1 MNTSAAFGFNK
12 PVLENVAQKLGLP
25 ESSHHVRL
33 VRRFVILSFIAIVA
47 TNATLGF
54 FLSDYLTRQM
64 SLQDAIEASES
75 LNALVHAEGAAP
87 AFGEGFHAAERPEM
101 TAIFRYLQVLPDVY
115 LATVYRADGTMIWS
129 TDPTLNTLTEE
140 RNLHLAAALSGEL
153 NPVVRPI
160 SLEDS
165 GSQSGVPDGT
175 KTFVTFTV
183 PIWSHDQTSVVGAIE
198 IRKVPETLLGSIDR
212 VYYLTWTS
220 EAWAGALLFCC
231 LLIVVLYTTRVLKR
245 HEAKLM
251 ERERLAGIGE
261 MASSVAHGLRN
272 PLAAIRSCAELA
284 LDDDLPESARGPV
297 KDIVDQSDRLESWIR
312 SFLTS
317 ALEDPVQV
325 ISNASV
331 DHVIAKCL
339 KNFKSQME
347 DRGIRVEF
355 VKHGS
360 SPLVT
365 ARPAELEQVLNSI
378 LSNSIEATESGG
390 TIKISRA
397 AQPDGQTHILVE
409 DNGSGIPTEIM
420 RRLFRPFQTGKPTG
434 LGVGLVLAR
443 RVLERLGG
451 SLELRNRKNR
461 GVEVI
466 CTIPTCDG
474 FP

>member
-1 MNTSAAFGFNK
+1 MNIPAAFRLKEPAFETVTQRLGF
-12 PVLENVAQKLGLP
+12 P

-54 FLSDYLTRQM
+54 FLSNYLTRQM

-75 LNALVHAEGAAP
+75 LNALVRAEGAAP
-87 AFGEGFHAAERPEM
+87 AFSEGSQAADLPEM
-101 TAIFRYLQVLPDVY
+101 DAVFRYLQALPDVY

-129 TDPTLNTLTEE
+129 TDQTLNSLTLEK
-140 RNLHLAAALSGEL
+140 NVHLAAALSGEL

-165 GSQSGVPDGT
+165 ASQSGAPDGT
-175 KTFVTFTV
+175 TALVTLTV
-183 PIWSHDQTSVVGAIE
+183 PIWSYDETAVVGAVE

-212 VYYLTWTS
+212 VHYLTWTS

-231 LLIVVLYTTRVLKR
+231 LLIVVLYTTRILKR

-251 ERERLAGIGE
+251 ERERLAGVGE

-297 KDIVDQSDRLESWIR
+297 KDIIDQSERLESWIR

-317 ALEDPVQV
+317 ALEDPVKV

-331 DHVIAKCL
+331 DQVIAKCL
-339 KNFKSQME
+339 KNFQSQMK
-347 DRGIRVEF
+347 DRGIAVEF
-355 VKHGS
+355 SEQGC
-360 SPLVT
+360 SPLVA
-365 ARPAELEQVLNSI
+365 ARPAELEQVLSSV
-378 LSNSIEATESGG
+378 LSNSIEATGSGG
-390 TIKISRA
+390 TIEISRCL
-397 AQPDGQTHILVE
+397 QPTGQTHILIK
-409 DNGSGIPTEIM
+409 DNGSGIPTDMI
-420 RRLFRPFQTGKPTG
+420 RRLFRPFESGKPFG

-443 RVLERLGG
+443 RIAERLGG
-451 SLELRNRKNR
+451 TLELRNRKSR

-466 CTIPTCDG
+466 CRLPTFDN
-474 FP
+474 FS